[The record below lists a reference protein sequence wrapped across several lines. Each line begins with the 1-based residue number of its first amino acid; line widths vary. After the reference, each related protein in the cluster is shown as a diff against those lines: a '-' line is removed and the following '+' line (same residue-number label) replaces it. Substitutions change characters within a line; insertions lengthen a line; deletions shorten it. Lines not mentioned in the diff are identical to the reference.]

1 MSQVNTIANVTDEID
16 GDSAVDQNISAGV
29 ALADVLQTTLGP
41 NGRDKMLVGDGQVVV
56 TNKGASIVDRIDIE
70 SPAAKLTAEIAQ
82 AQVGELGDG
91 STSAIVLAGALLREA
106 EELIED
112 GFHPTTIVNGYAKA
126 ATRAQVQLSE
136 LASWEGHDDDTYRQI
151 VETAI
156 TGRWDA
162 DRTRFLADLA
172 VRGYRAAQTNEEPR
186 LENVTIHGIAGG
198 ETTDSELLDG
208 LVIDTDR
215 SSTSL
220 SDVPAP
226 LPQRVEDARVA
237 VVDDEL
243 TIQTPESTSQ
253 LSLEDVDDLKRFQEF
268 ETDEYERYVDALTTH
283 DVDVLFCQ
291 KSVDDEL
298 QLLLARAGIL
308 TFERTRQDEVHKL
321 ERATGAA
328 PVMRLGEFDAS
339 AVGHAQVVERRT
351 LGPSEFALVRDSA
364 SSQVSMLLRGGTE
377 HVVDETEQIIVDGI
391 DLLTSFDAQ
400 PGIVPEGGATE
411 IALAS
416 DLRMWGR
423 GVGDR
428 TQIVI
433 NAVAEAFETIPST
446 LARNAGHDPIDTI
459 LDLRHRHDDGELA
472 AGLDA
477 DSGTVTNMYDR
488 GIVAPIRL
496 KERLIANATDAVTS
510 ILRIDGIIHVDEPLH
525 GQGEGHDHDHDHD
538 HGVGGEFKS
547 DPHGY
552 PWAIGH

>member
-172 VRGYRAAQTNEEPR
+172 VRGYRAAQTNEGPR

-328 PVMRLGEFDAS
+328 PVMRLGELDAS

-433 NAVAEAFETIPST
+433 NAVADAFETIPST

-477 DSGTVTNMYDR
+477 DSGTVTNIYDR